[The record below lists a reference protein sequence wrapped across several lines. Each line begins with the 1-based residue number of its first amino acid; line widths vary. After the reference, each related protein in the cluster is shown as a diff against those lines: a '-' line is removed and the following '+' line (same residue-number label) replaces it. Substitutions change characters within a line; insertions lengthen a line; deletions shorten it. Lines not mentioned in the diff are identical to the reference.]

1 MTQDLLYREV
11 VKMLGKARDDKKACK
26 SSETSRCYFDGYIM
40 ALLDVQ
46 AQIIIPNEM
55 VQESADN
62 LDESQGEGFEE
73 GPEMELQFLQL

>member
-11 VKMLGKARDDKKACK
+11 VKMLGKAQKDREFPK

-46 AQIIIPNEM
+46 AQMIIPNEM
-55 VQESADN
+55 VQGSSDS
-62 LDESQGEGFEE
+62 LDES
-73 GPEMELQFLQL
+73 